1 MGTVSVAS
9 SQLGASP
16 GKPLRAGLWL
26 AQLLVCGLF
35 ILFGSMK
42 LLMPVSQLGEMWIW
56 PAQVPTWFLHMTGIL
71 DIAGGLGV
79 LLPALTRIQPRL
91 TVWAALG
98 CTLLQIAAM
107 IFHISRGEM
116 AALPLNVILLG
127 LAVFVLWGRG
137 KKAPIA
143 PRE

>member
-1 MGTVSVAS
+1 MGTASVAS
-9 SQLGASP
+9 SHSGAGA

-26 AQLLVCGLF
+26 AQFLVFGLF
-35 ILFGSMK
+35 ALFGSMK

-107 IFHISRGEM
+107 IFHISRGET
-116 AALPLNVILLG
+116 AALPLNIILLG
-127 LAVFVLWGRG
+127 LAVFVIWGRG